1 MDEVIVIAGPTGVG
15 KSDLAVDLALKI
27 DAEIVSADSV
37 QIYKGMDIGS
47 AKIRTKEM
55 KGIKHHMLDFLE
67 PCKDFDVVQFRDRAR
82 ACINDILSRGKKA
95 IIAGGT
101 GFYIQAIIRDVE
113 FAKEAVDME
122 YRNSLYAVAKLKDGA
137 KRLYDMLLKTDKE
150 SAVTIEKNNVKR
162 VIRALEFYHSTKESL
177 SIHNEKE
184 RKKPDYYH
192 HKLFVLYDERDK
204 LYRRIDVRVDEM
216 IKSGLEKEVRDLYT
230 AYPKSRI
237 LNTAIGYKE
246 MIGFI
251 NEEYD
256 REEAIRLIKRNT
268 RHFAKRQLTYFKIQ
282 MSDSIFLNISQLKD
296 SDRTEDIL
304 KKLHFYTNV

>member
-15 KSDLAVDLALKI
+15 KSDFAVDLALKI

-122 YRNSLYAVAKLKDGA
+122 YRNSLYAVAKLKDGS

-150 SAVTIEKNNVKR
+150 SAATIEKNNVKR

-204 LYRRIDVRVDEM
+204 LYRRIDARVDEM
-216 IKSGLEKEVRDLYT
+216 IKSGLEKEVRDLYI

-282 MSDSIFLNISQLKD
+282 MSDSIFLNISQLQD